1 VTIFVDSSMW
11 FAAAVRRD
19 RGNPRART
27 ILESADELVTS
38 DHVLIETWLL
48 LNSRSGR
55 EVAERF
61 WGALRR
67 GAARL
72 EIVSIADLE
81 SAWTMGEAFVD
92 QRFSLVDRTSFAIME
107 RLGITVAASFDEDFA
122 IYRYGRSRDK
132 AFHVLR

>member
-1 VTIFVDSSMW
+1 MW

-19 RGNPRART
+19 RGNPRARV

-55 EVAERF
+55 DAAERF
-61 WGALRR
+61 WEGLRR

-72 EIVSIADLE
+72 EFVTAADLE
-81 SAWTMGEAFVD
+81 SAWRIGVAFAD
-92 QRFSLVDRTSFAIME
+92 QQFSPVDRTSFVVME

-122 IYRYGRSRDK
+122 IYRYGRARDR
-132 AFHVLR
+132 AFDVLR